1 VHRRADRIVDIIGYG
16 NKSME
21 GYQKNQ
27 KGSSVVNPGATL
39 NERKLKEQM

>member
-1 VHRRADRIVDIIGYG
+1 VDIIGYE

-27 KGSSVVNPGATL
+27 KGSSEVPLGATL
-39 NERKLKEQM
+39 NERIINERM